1 MEDSMAHRIP
11 VYSVRLVRERSEP
24 SEVKR
29 VTCPEA
35 VFGFLQ
41 SFLAEADREQLGVLI
56 LDTKMNIRGVN
67 IVTVGLLDESLVHP
81 REVFKPAILGSA
93 YGIILF
99 HNHPS
104 GDPTPSMS
112 DILTTKR
119 LWECGELLNI
129 PLLDHIVVGHD
140 RCYSFAAKGV
150 GPFGAL

>member
-1 MEDSMAHRIP
+1 RIP

-29 VTCPEA
+29 VTRPEV
-35 VFGFLQ
+35 VFEFLQ

-112 DILTTKR
+112 DILT
-119 LWECGELLNI
+119 
-129 PLLDHIVVGHD
+129 
-140 RCYSFAAKGV
+140 
-150 GPFGAL
+150 